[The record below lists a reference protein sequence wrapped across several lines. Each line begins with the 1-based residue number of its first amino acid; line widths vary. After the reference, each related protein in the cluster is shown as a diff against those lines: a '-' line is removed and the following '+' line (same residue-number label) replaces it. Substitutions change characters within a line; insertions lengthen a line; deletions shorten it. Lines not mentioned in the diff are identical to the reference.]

1 MWKGGF
7 FRRFGCLFVGLLNLN
22 LCILKL
28 GLYLSSSDT
37 RLQRRMN
44 TAKRKRELYWIL
56 EENLATN
63 RDLIF
68 ETHIDEYKLLGYWG
82 IGRPLNH
89 RIKDSKVRNFYR
101 HVRTGKNLEFL

>member
-37 RLQRRMN
+37 PLQRRMN
-44 TAKRKRELYWIL
+44 TAKRKRKLYWIL

-82 IGRPLNH
+82 ILEGPLTIGL
-89 RIKDSKVRNFYR
+89 RIPKFETFIGTYELVKI
-101 HVRTGKNLEFL
+101 